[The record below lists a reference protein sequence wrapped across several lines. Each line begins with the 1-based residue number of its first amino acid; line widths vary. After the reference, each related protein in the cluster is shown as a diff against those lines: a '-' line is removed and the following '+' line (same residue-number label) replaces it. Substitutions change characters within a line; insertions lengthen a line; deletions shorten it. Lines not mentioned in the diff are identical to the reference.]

1 MADTIAPLANLIGG
15 EFGVQGALS
24 QDASGNWLLSNT
36 SNEGTTTSSLL
47 QNDLTSDQW
56 AQFQQLLSKGYLDTS
71 TMQGRA
77 LLSNNAPSIGG
88 LAPSQQFGLAN
99 MGSGYVSLGNNENTG
114 PPSMYGGRQLT
125 DPSMVK
131 WDPNYGWITPQA
143 NVKSDDDWIDKVGS
157 FVGDIAPG
165 AIMAAL
171 SAGFGALGAP
181 VWATMLTNLASSLGG
196 SGGPPLTLGSGAGSQ
211 SNLES
216 QITTAGTAA
225 SAGSPQVTGVPAGM
239 EQYVPLLLLLNQAF
253 GASSQASNKNQSTAT
268 NTSGGNANN
277 LPVVNNGLFTSS
289 PTSGRLGV
297 Q

>member
-171 SAGFGALGAP
+171 SAGFGALGNDAYEP
-181 VWATMLTNLASSLGG
+181 CKQPWRVWGSTSDSWVRRWQPEQPGVPDHDGRDGSECWESSGYRG
-196 SGGPPLTLGSGAGSQ
+196 SGWDGAVCAAAPSAQSGVRSQ
-211 SNLES
+211 
-216 QITTAGTAA
+216 
-225 SAGSPQVTGVPAGM
+225 
-239 EQYVPLLLLLNQAF
+239 
-253 GASSQASNKNQSTAT
+253 
-268 NTSGGNANN
+268 
-277 LPVVNNGLFTSS
+277 
-289 PTSGRLGV
+289 
-297 Q
+297 